1 MLNVLKVLLT
11 SNTHFSAH
19 KPGLAEAPA
28 EALAPPAGAA
38 GGEGAAGAEGEVS
51 EPAVPPASAEF
62 Y

>member
-28 EALAPPAGAA
+28 EALAPP
-38 GGEGAAGAEGEVS
+38 GGEGAAGAKGEVS
-51 EPAVPPASAEF
+51 EPAAPPASAEF